1 VISSAIWKNPSRD
14 LTAVIHPPGGKTVW
28 RGDHAVKRVYDA
40 AAGKF
45 PAFLRLH
52 D

>member
-1 VISSAIWKNPSRD
+1 MII
-14 LTAVIHPPGGKTVW
+14 PPGGKTAR
-28 RGDHAVKRVYDA
+28 RGDRATKRVYDA

>member
-1 VISSAIWKNPSRD
+1 MPAGINPEHEFTP
-14 LTAVIHPPGGKTVW
+14 LGGQIVW
-28 RGDHAVKRVYDA
+28 RGDPLRKRVYDT

-52 D
+52 V